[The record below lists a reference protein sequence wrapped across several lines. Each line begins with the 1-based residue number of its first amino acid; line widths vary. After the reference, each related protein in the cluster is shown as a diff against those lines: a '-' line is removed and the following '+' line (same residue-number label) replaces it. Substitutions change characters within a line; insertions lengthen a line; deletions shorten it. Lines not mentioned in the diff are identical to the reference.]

1 MLENLIHL
9 RPQLIKNTSNMKKLF
24 LFALPLLMI
33 SCKGVEQYRAGI
45 EELSGN
51 WDTTT
56 KAITDFSGSVSNDL
70 TNYTKALSEVKLDE
84 MVAKKLKPEQTAA
97 WEAAQKAVTD
107 ALGAYAPLQQTI
119 NDFVTTWTEKSASVT
134 ALKDGL
140 AAGKIEGDV
149 TAQLTELG
157 AMVTTGNDNLKAWQA
172 SYSTVKGGV
181 DTAMSALTQLM
192 GTLAPAAPAKK

>member
-1 MLENLIHL
+1 M
-9 RPQLIKNTSNMKKLF
+9 RPQLTKNTNNMKKLF

-51 WDTTT
+51 WDNTT
-56 KAITDFSGSVSNDL
+56 KAITDFSGMVSSDL
-70 TNYTKALSEVKLDE
+70 TNYTQALAGVKLDE
-84 MVAKKLKPEQTAA
+84 AVAMKLKPEQTAA
-97 WEAAQKAVTD
+97 WDAAQKAVTD
-107 ALGAYAPLQQTI
+107 ALGAYAPFQQTI
-119 NDFVTTWTEKSASVT
+119 NDFVTTWTEKSAAVT

-149 TAQLTELG
+149 TAQLAELG
-157 AMVTTGNDNLKAWQA
+157 GMVTTANDNLKAWQGT
-172 SYSTVKGGV
+172 YGTIKGGV